1 MHGEKYPQH
10 FKIKPEHLLF
20 NYLNDEENQD
30 ESGHGPSSLQFF
42 VYTILNTFSCYII
55 QFAPVASSL
64 FLEAAAEGI
73 KCKVYPNASLTHFFT
88 SCKANTIQRANMNI
102 WLWLRIQMEEEMCKL
117 LSLSAVSPVRCK
129 NWRPSGFRERAIDF
143 YCLMSLVDS

>member
-10 FKIKPEHLLF
+10 FKIKPEHLPF

-42 VYTILNTFSCYII
+42 VYTILNTFSFYINTVCSRCHSI
-55 QFAPVASSL
+55 ISKSSSI
-64 FLEAAAEGI
+64 GDQ
-73 KCKVYPNASLTHFFT
+73 VYPNASLTHFFT

-102 WLWLRIQMEEEMCKL
+102 WLWFRIQMEEEMCKL